1 MSDQLLRY
9 CLFCGKSQ
17 EEVKALVAAPYAN
30 ICNECV
36 LVAVGVLLRDQEA
49 HGPKGDDSQESA

>member
-9 CLFCGKSQ
+9 CHFCGKSQ

-36 LVAVGVLLRDQEA
+36 LVAVGVLLKDQGSA
-49 HGPKGDDSQESA
+49 GPKADASQEST